1 VQIANQVR
9 EYLKRGVIQNA
20 VNVPSIDDEQ
30 YAQMRPYIALAEK
43 LGAFLANVV
52 SGSVQELSIRYSG
65 RICGWKTE
73 LIRNAAI
80 QGVLNQRIAERA
92 NVVNA
97 AAIAQ
102 ERGIQVHESRKDQ
115 ASGGS
120 GDVVSLLLKTSSD
133 QHLVKGAVMHGSSLR
148 LIGVDDIGIE
158 VPLEGKLIYMRNRDV
173 PGVVGKIGTILG
185 KHNVNIGNFALGR
198 RTQAGEAEAIAVVQV
213 DHDPPETAIRE
224 LQQAPEMHEV
234 RFVPF

>member
-1 VQIANQVR
+1 
-9 EYLKRGVIQNA
+9 
-20 VNVPSIDDEQ
+20 
-30 YAQMRPYIALAEK
+30 
-43 LGAFLANVV
+43 
-52 SGSVQELSIRYSG
+52 
-65 RICGWKTE
+65 
-73 LIRNAAI
+73 
-80 QGVLNQRIAERA
+80 
-92 NVVNA
+92 
-97 AAIAQ
+97 
-102 ERGIQVHESRKDQ
+102 
-115 ASGGS
+115 
-120 GDVVSLLLKTSSD
+120 
-133 QHLVKGAVMHGSSLR
+133 

-198 RTQAGEAEAIAVVQV
+198 RTQAGEGEAIAVVQV